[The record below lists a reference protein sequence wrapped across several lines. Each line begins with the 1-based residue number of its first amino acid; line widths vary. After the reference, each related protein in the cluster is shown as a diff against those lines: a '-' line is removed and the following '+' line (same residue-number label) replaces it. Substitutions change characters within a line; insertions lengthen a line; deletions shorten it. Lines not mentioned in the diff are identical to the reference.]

1 MLFATAVS
9 LVVAALI
16 AVIGAVFWKLRS
28 RRLREIDGHS
38 IDADTLR
45 DLLKSEANI
54 QVFDVRQ
61 PLDLLAHSEMI
72 PGAKRIPPK
81 EVIANPSL
89 IPADTEAVLY
99 CTCEGQKT
107 SREIVRHELSL
118 GFRKVKL
125 LRGGLAGWKAKGYP
139 VVPYRES
146 FRLDT
151 AV

>member
-9 LVVAALI
+9 LVVAAVI
-16 AVIGAVFWKLRS
+16 AVIGVVLWRLRA
-28 RRLREIDGHS
+28 RRLREIDGHT
-38 IDADTLR
+38 IDPDALR
-45 DLLKSEANI
+45 DLLESKADVE
-54 QVFDVRQ
+54 VFDVRQ
-61 PLDLLAHSEMI
+61 PLDVLAYSEMI

-81 EVIANPSL
+81 EVLANPSL
-89 IPADTEAVLY
+89 IPADTDAVLY

-107 SREIVRHELSL
+107 SREIVRHGLSL

-125 LRGGLAGWKAKGYP
+125 LRGGLAAWKAKGYP
-139 VVPYRES
+139 VVPYKES